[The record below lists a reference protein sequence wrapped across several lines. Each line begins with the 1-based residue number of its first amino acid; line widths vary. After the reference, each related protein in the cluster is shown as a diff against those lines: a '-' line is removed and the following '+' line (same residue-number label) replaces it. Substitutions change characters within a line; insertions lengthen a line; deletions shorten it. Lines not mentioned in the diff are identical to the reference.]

1 MNLLFLGASNT
12 DCGHCFTPDN
22 LGNGYVKFVFEK
34 LQGNCLERGLNLTV
48 TNGGTDGFTFSR
60 IYEKW
65 NRTYRGTAYDAVVI
79 LGGINEVGVIHNT
92 GLTDVQA
99 DAYLHDSAKALSCLL
114 QGLIA
119 EDVPHILVVEP
130 FLFGTPD
137 YLNLWKPTLGRV
149 RHLIHNCICSYRN
162 FSESIMT
169 RSEKRQSFLHFL
181 PIQAEL
187 NQLAE
192 EIGLNQVTSDGIHLA
207 EAGHLHLAEKLT
219 EFLMPLLFESN

>member
-12 DCGHCFTPDN
+12 DCCHCFTPDN
-22 LGNGYVKFVFEK
+22 LGTGYVKFVFEH
-34 LQGNCLERGLNLTV
+34 LQGYCLERGLNLTV
-48 TNGGTDGFTFSR
+48 TNGGTDGFTFPR

-65 NRTYRGTAYDAVVI
+65 SRMYRGTAFDAVVI
-79 LGGINEVGVIHNT
+79 LGGVNEVGVIHNT
-92 GLTDVQA
+92 GLTEDQTG
-99 DAYLHDSAKALSCLL
+99 AYLHDSEKALSCLL

-119 EDVPHILVVEP
+119 EGVPHIFVVEP

-137 YLNLWKPTLGRV
+137 YLNLWKPTLKRV
-149 RHLIHNCICSYRN
+149 RHFIHNCV
-162 FSESIMT
+162 SIT
-169 RSEKRQSFLHFL
+169 TTSEKNPSRLYFL

-192 EIGLNQVTSDGIHLA
+192 KIGLNQVTSDGIHLA